1 MKEERRLASE
11 FRRLFLEELRTR
23 GLTMADVARAY
34 GCSDENIQQ
43 LLARGRDLKLSSVE
57 ALCKAIGRRPTI
69 RIE

>member
-1 MKEERRLASE
+1 MNKERQLASE

-23 GLTMADVARAY
+23 GFTFADVARAY
-34 GCSDENIQQ
+34 GCSDENIAQ
-43 LLARGRDLKLSSVE
+43 LLARGRDLKLSSID